1 MNLKAFIQGA
11 QNSVGS
17 FTNVYIRLLGFV
29 NVVALIPKLDKK
41 MVAEWPYKVVN
52 LE

>member
-1 MNLKAFIQGA
+1 
-11 QNSVGS
+11 VGS
-17 FTNVYIRLLGFV
+17 STNVYIRLLDFV
-29 NVVALIPKLDKK
+29 VAVVALIPKLDKK